1 MKNTFLV
8 LGCLL
13 TSVVI
18 AQIQPVGHLTI
29 FSEDGDKF
37 KLVLNG
43 EMINETPQTNLR
55 VEDLNQPYYNAKII
69 FEDASIIPVTKNNL
83 MIADANGVMSDVTYK
98 IKKDKNNATK
108 AKLNYYSATPVQQG
122 FIAPSN
128 VHVVHYGQPTQASSP
143 PPQSKPTEVTQTTTT
158 TTTNQTEQVN
168 VGTSVTMPGISVGIV
183 MSDPTMGNVTSTTT
197 TTTSSS
203 TTQSSTP
210 ATKTEEVTET
220 CKGKT
225 PMTSSNFS
233 SAMGTVKN
241 QGFDETR
248 LKIAKQV
255 SSSNCLTVNQI
266 SQMAALMS
274 YDESKLEYAKHAYDY
289 CVDPGNYFNL
299 SNVFSFSSSAES
311 LTEYVESKN

>member
-1 MKNTFLV
+1 MKNT
-8 LGCLL
+8 LL
-13 TSVVI
+13 LIFCFAAYTTI

-43 EMINETPQTNLR
+43 EMINETPQSNLR
-55 VEDLNQPYYNAKII
+55 VEDLNQPYYNAKVI

-108 AKLNYYSATPVQQG
+108 AKLNYYSSAPVQQG
-122 FIAPSN
+122 FVAPSN
-128 VHVVHYGQPTQASSP
+128 VHVVHYGQPAQTSMPA
-143 PPQSKPTEVTQTTTT
+143 QSKPAEVTQTTTTT

-168 VGTSVTMPGISVGIV
+168 VGTSVSMPGISVGIV
-183 MSDPTMGNVTSTTT
+183 MSDPAMGNVTSTTT

-203 TTQSSTP
+203 TTQNSSP
-210 ATKTEEVTET
+210 APKTEEVSET

-225 PMTSSNFS
+225 PMSSTNFN

-266 SQMAALMS
+266 SQMAGLMS